1 MAKLP
6 KTAWL
11 FLLLAGV
18 AVLVFVAASG
28 AGRDRPVA
36 IAITHAARQDLSS
49 WTTANGKIE
58 PLEPHVIQSQLTTLI
73 EKVLV
78 KEGQTVHLGE
88 SLFVLDAV
96 DTRAEL
102 SHEREQLFTA
112 QEERRLAQQG
122 GAPDEI
128 AQLDSD
134 LNKTVAEIQRLRREG
149 DSLQR
154 LYAQQAATRHEVDQ
168 NKAAL
173 DRAEADKRL
182 IEQKKAALL
191 ARSKTQADRAAMRSE
206 QASDSIRSLE
216 RKVNSAQ
223 VTAPSEGTIYSLPV
237 KAATFVHVGDVLAE
251 LADLRHVRVRAF
263 VDEPELGSLKEGQ
276 AVEVT
281 WDALPNRTWTGVVQ
295 QLPKTIVTR
304 GSRNV
309 GEVLC
314 SVTNENSELLPN
326 TNVNVRIRTAMR
338 QNVLAIPRGAVHSE
352 DGKRFVFIIDDGHLQ
367 KREVAVGISDPNI
380 YEVKTG
386 LTESDSIALERNTE
400 LHEGMAVVPT
410 DK

>member
-1 MAKLP
+1 MGKLP
-6 KTAWL
+6 KTVGL
-11 FLLLAGV
+11 FLLIAGI
-18 AVLVFVAASG
+18 AALIFVAASG

-36 IAITHAARQDLSS
+36 VAITHGARQDLGS

-73 EKVLV
+73 EKIFV
-78 KEGQTVHLGE
+78 KEGQTVRKGE
-88 SLFVLDAV
+88 PLFVLDAA

-128 AQLDSD
+128 AQLDAD

-149 DSLQR
+149 ESLQR
-154 LYAQQAATRHEVDQ
+154 LYAQQAATRNELDQ

-173 DRAEADKRL
+173 ERAEADKRL

-191 ARSKTQADRAAMRSE
+191 ERSKTQADRAALKSE
-206 QASDSIRSLE
+206 QARDSIGSLE

-223 VTAPSEGTIYSLPV
+223 VIAPSDGTIYSLPV
-237 KAATFVHVGDVLAE
+237 KPATFARVGDVLAE
-251 LADLRHVRVRAF
+251 LADLHQVRVRAF

-281 WDALPNRTWTGVVQ
+281 WDALPNRTWKGVVQ

-352 DGKRFVFIIDDGHLQ
+352 DGKRFVFIVEDGHLR
-367 KREVAVGISDPNI
+367 KREVSVGISDPNI
-380 YEVKTG
+380 YEISAG
-386 LTESDSIALERNTE
+386 LTEADSIALERNTE
-400 LHEGMAVVPT
+400 LHEGMAVTRT